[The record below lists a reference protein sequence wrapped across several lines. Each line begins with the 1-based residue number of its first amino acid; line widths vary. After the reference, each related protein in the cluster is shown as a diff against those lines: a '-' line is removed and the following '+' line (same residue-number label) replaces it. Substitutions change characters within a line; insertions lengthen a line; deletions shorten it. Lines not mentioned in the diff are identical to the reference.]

1 MTKLALSIEEA
12 AEAINVSVPTMR
24 ELINQPDFPAIRMGR
39 SWIIPVDAFSAWLN
53 DQGRAGA
60 RY

>member
-24 ELINQPDFPAIRMGR
+24 ELMQESGFPAIRVGR
-39 SWIIPVDAFSAWLN
+39 RWIIPVDAFSTWLN
-53 DQGRAGA
+53 KQGRAGA